1 MLKLLNA
8 NTTAMKKLKDTI
20 EHYVLEMENHWK
32 VLPVE
37 KQRFLTKVFFSGY
50 VLLTAIVI
58 INVFVSTIQRS
69 NRMPIQHIEGISKES
84 IEKVSE
90 HYDIVHSSAK
100 E

>member
-1 MLKLLNA
+1 
-8 NTTAMKKLKDTI
+8 MKKLRDTI
-20 EHYVLEMENHWK
+20 EHFVLEADKHWK

-37 KQRFLTKVFFSGY
+37 KQRFLTKVFFGGY
-50 VLLTAIVI
+50 VLLTAIAI

-69 NRMPIQHIEGISKES
+69 NRMPIHHIEGISKES

-90 HYDIVHSSAK
+90 HHDIVHSPSK